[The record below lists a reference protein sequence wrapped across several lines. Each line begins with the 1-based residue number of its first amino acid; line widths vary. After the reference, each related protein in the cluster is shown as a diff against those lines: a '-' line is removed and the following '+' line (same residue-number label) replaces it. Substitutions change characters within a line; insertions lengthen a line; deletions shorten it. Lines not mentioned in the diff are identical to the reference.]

1 MTEDERY
8 MQRCLQLASNGL
20 KNAIPNPMVGA
31 VIVCDGRIIGEGY
44 HIRCGE
50 AHAEVNAVKSL
61 RFAAI
66 KSLQGADNGQRTTD
80 NGRHADKGGFPSEME
95 IQEWIFQQC
104 QRSTIYVSLEPC
116 SHFGKTPPCADL
128 LAALKFKRCVIGC
141 IDPFAKVQG
150 RGVQK
155 LKDAGIEVTVGVLE
169 DKCKQLNKRFFTYH
183 GLKRP
188 YVLLKWAQ
196 TPDGYMD
203 AVRPDDTTPALAISN
218 ALTGMK
224 IHKLR
229 SEYQAILV
237 GKNTDRLDHPSLTVR
252 HWVGNNPKRLVIDR
266 PIPQLLDDLHQ
277 EGIQSLMVEGGAK
290 LLNSFLEAGL
300 WDEIQ
305 VEIGDTPLGK
315 EGVKAPHLPEG
326 MDVQTEYAFGHYFEH
341 IFAKSH

>member
-8 MQRCLQLASNGL
+8 MRRCLQLASNGL

-31 VIVCDGRIIGEGY
+31 VIVCDGEIIGEGY

-61 RFAAI
+61 RFSAI
-66 KSLQGADNGQRTTD
+66 KSLKSAANRP
-80 NGRHADKGGFPSEME
+80 GGIGITEMQ

-155 LKDAGIEVTVGVLE
+155 LKESGIEVTIGVLE
-169 DKCKQLNKRFFTYH
+169 EECKQLNKRFFTFH
-183 GLKRP
+183 GKKRP

-203 AVRPDDTTPALAISN
+203 AIRTDDSTPALAISN
-218 ALTGMK
+218 TLTGMK

-237 GKNTDRLDHPSLTVR
+237 GRNTDRLDHPSLTVR

-266 PIPQLLDDLHQ
+266 PIAQLLSDLHE

-315 EGVKAPHLPEG
+315 EGVKAPALPEG
-326 MDVQTEYAFGHYFEH
+326 LEIHEEHMMGHRFETV
-341 IFAKSH
+341 SNEL

>member
-8 MQRCLQLASNGL
+8 MRRCLQLASNGL

-31 VIVCDGRIIGEGY
+31 VIVCDGKIIGEGY

-61 RFAAI
+61 RFSAI
-66 KSLQGADNGQRTTD
+66 KSLKNADNRP
-80 NGRHADKGGFPSEME
+80 GGIGITEMQ

-155 LKDAGIEVTVGVLE
+155 LKESGIEVTIGVLE
-169 DKCKQLNKRFFTYH
+169 EECKQLNKRFFTFH
-183 GLKRP
+183 GKKRP

-203 AVRPDDTTPALAISN
+203 AIRTDDSTPALAISN
-218 ALTGMK
+218 TLTGMK

-237 GKNTDRLDHPSLTVR
+237 GRNTDRLDHPSLTVR

-266 PIPQLLDDLHQ
+266 PIAQLLSDLHE

-315 EGVKAPHLPEG
+315 EGVKAPVFPE
-326 MDVQTEYAFGHYFEH
+326 DSVVSEEYALGHCFKH